1 MDEKDTLRPEY
12 RLEELG
18 KGERGRYYERYRQG
32 TNLVKLDPDVAAKFP
47 TSEAVNEALRGLAA
61 ESSE

>member
-1 MDEKDTLRPEY
+1 MAEKDTLRPEY
-12 RLEELG
+12 RREDLG
-18 KGERGRYYERYRQG
+18 EGERGRYYERYKQG

-47 TSEAVNEALRGLAA
+47 TSEAVNKALRALAA